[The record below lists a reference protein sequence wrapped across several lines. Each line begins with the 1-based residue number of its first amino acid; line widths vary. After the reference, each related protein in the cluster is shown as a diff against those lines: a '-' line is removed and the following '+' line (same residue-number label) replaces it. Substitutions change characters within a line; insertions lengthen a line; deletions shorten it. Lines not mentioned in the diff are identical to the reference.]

1 MTGRNSLHYCYDV
14 SYQCWFA
21 SEEAKIYCNNFNSS
35 NAVVCSHLILAYTVR
50 LAMINAAELE
60 RNGCFSLPLLRNV
73 VLWLK
78 RTSTKSLQ
86 IELVTKYDIN
96 DAQKESLVGESK
108 PAKGGSISVGGYGL
122 GGGPNPRRLQI
133 HCDTSAKY
141 PWFLVMTSVS
151 FRSVLAVP
159 SVVLDEA
166 ANLVLLVEVIWSNG

>member
-1 MTGRNSLHYCYDV
+1 MSGSNSLHYCYDV

-50 LAMINAAELE
+50 LAIINAAELE

-108 PAKGGSISVGGYGL
+108 PAKGGPYPPADMGW
-122 GGGPNPRRLQI
+122 GGGGVQI
-133 HCDTSAKY
+133 HCDTGAKC
-141 PWFLVMTSVS
+141 PWFLVMTSIS

-166 ANLVLLVEVIWSNG
+166 ANLVLLGLFSCLYSFLM

>member
-1 MTGRNSLHYCYDV
+1 MSGRNSLHYCYDV

-108 PAKGGSISVGGYGL
+108 PAKGG
-122 GGGPNPRRLQI
+122 PNPRRVQI
-133 HCDTSAKY
+133 HCDTGAKC
-141 PWFLVMTSVS
+141 PWFLVMTSIS

>member
-1 MTGRNSLHYCYDV
+1 
-14 SYQCWFA
+14 
-21 SEEAKIYCNNFNSS
+21 
-35 NAVVCSHLILAYTVR
+35 
-50 LAMINAAELE
+50 MINAAELE

-96 DAQKESLVGESK
+96 DAQKESLVGEPK
-108 PAKGGSISVGGYGL
+108 PAKGGPYPPADMDWG
-122 GGGPNPRRLQI
+122 GGGPNPRRVQI
-133 HCDTSAKY
+133 HCDTGAKC
-141 PWFLVMTSVS
+141 PWFLVMTSIS

-166 ANLVLLVEVIWSNG
+166 ANLVLLVEVVWLNG

>member
-86 IELVTKYDIN
+86 IELVTKYDTN
-96 DAQKESLVGESK
+96 NVQKESLVGESK
-108 PAKGGSISVGGYGL
+108 SAKGGPYPPLLLSFHWDVIVLYSKFSVKFPHSPILNYAFSSW
-122 GGGPNPRRLQI
+122 I
-133 HCDTSAKY
+133 
-141 PWFLVMTSVS
+141 
-151 FRSVLAVP
+151 
-159 SVVLDEA
+159 E
-166 ANLVLLVEVIWSNG
+166 

>member
-1 MTGRNSLHYCYDV
+1 MSGSNSLHYCYEV

-21 SEEAKIYCNNFNSS
+21 SDEAKIYCNNFNSS

-50 LAMINAAELE
+50 LAMINAAEME

-86 IELVTKYDIN
+86 IELWT
-96 DAQKESLVGESK
+96 GR
-108 PAKGGSISVGGYGL
+108 
-122 GGGPNPRRLQI
+122 GGGDPNPRRVQI
-133 HCDTSAKY
+133 HCDTGAKC
-141 PWFLVMTSVS
+141 PWFLVMTSFS